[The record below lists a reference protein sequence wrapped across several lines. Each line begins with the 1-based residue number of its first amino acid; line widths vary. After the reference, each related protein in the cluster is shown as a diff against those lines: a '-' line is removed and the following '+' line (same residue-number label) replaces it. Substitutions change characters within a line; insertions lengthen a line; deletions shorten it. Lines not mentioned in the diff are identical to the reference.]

1 MPLQAAFAFN
11 ANELF
16 TSLGNMIISQWVESD
31 NIAKDGKSLLTVFK
45 TDGSLY
51 GVMALKL
58 AGKTGFEFTDACM
71 TLAMCQALSPSQM
84 WTHLIFIP

>member
-1 MPLQAAFAFN
+1 MPLQCWYLFA
-11 ANELF
+11 
-16 TSLGNMIISQWVESD
+16 GVDKGPSD
-31 NIAKDGKSLLTVFK
+31 
-45 TDGSLY
+45 
-51 GVMALKL
+51 VMALKL